1 MGITGK
7 NHDQCLKALE
17 IAQGNVNN
25 ACTLI
30 LEGNLDYMMRG

>member
-1 MGITGK
+1 MSITGRRED
-7 NHDQCLKALE
+7 HCLKALE

-30 LEGNLDYMMRG
+30 LEGNLDHVMRG